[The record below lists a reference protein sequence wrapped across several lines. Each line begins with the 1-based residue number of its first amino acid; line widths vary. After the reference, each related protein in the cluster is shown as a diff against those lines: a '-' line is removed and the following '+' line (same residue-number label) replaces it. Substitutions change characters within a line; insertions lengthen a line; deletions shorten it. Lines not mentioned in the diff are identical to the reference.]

1 MSLCFF
7 LLLSC
12 FFFIGATNGQISDN
26 IFCFT
31 CIVVYRTTCTIHAQ
45 FSPFRQN
52 NNERKQKH
60 LQHTQN
66 NSITSLCIVWYIS
79 FYLLHYASHIHRS
92 PSTFDRTHATHSF
105 SIFILVYFRYSPNF
119 AFIFPPSYITDRPSS
134 TAQVIGWISLIKR
147 TR

>member
-7 LLLSC
+7 SSSLL
-12 FFFIGATNGQISDN
+12 FFFIGATIGRISDN

-31 CIVVYRTTCTIHAQ
+31 CIVVYSSTTCTIHAQ

-60 LQHTQN
+60 LQHTHN

-92 PSTFDRTHATHSF
+92 PSTFDRHIHFQFSF
-105 SIFILVYFRYSPNF
+105 LFTFDILRILLLFFLLVILP
-119 AFIFPPSYITDRPSS
+119 TDRHQQP
-134 TAQVIGWISLIKR
+134 K
-147 TR
+147 